1 MIKYFSMLMPFILE
15 IEENDSIIK
24 KAVFLDFN
32 MGEVYTINIDGN
44 LINAAPDIKNYI
56 LESVLNKQIELKPQI
71 PEDDLS
77 TAMNAEKSLSEQ
89 NANHIF
95 RRNNNA
101 RS

>member
-32 MGEVYTINIDGN
+32 MGEVYTINNDGN
-44 LINAAPDIKNYI
+44 LVNASLDIKNYI

-71 PEDDLS
+71 PQDDLS

-89 NANHIF
+89 NTNHIF

>member
-44 LINAAPDIKNYI
+44 LVNASLDIKNYI

-71 PEDDLS
+71 PQDDLS

-95 RRNNNA
+95 RRNNHA